1 MIIVLLLSSF
11 TIMVSA
17 VPVRPNVFL
26 HLLSQREPTQ
36 AQRVQPVE
44 ATNHK
49 PQTLANVEQPQPG
62 VPQPMD
68 PQGSPQT
75 VPSLQQYS
83 WPPLGGSPMIVP
95 VQPSVY
101 GFLPANQ
108 PALPQQPL
116 IFPHYG
122 YLPLFSSPHTNQFS
136 PYGFPVIR
144 DAAFPPTPENP
155 APNSPVLPA
164 ETPSGTAPSRD
175 TLQTMQQPQNPQ
187 IVYMVQQPMSS
198 PPGALSSEEIQM
210 ASKMNQLGVYMSTV
224 LTNLPAG
231 AGLPV
236 NQAAGLSNPEQEGNV
251 PNIGTP
257 SAGVSQ
263 QGLTGCGPQ
272 PNANSVPVGLEK
284 AAQNVATVQTPVH
297 PKPQPAKRN
306 HI

>member
-1 MIIVLLLSSF
+1 MRALELHFCFVLLQKIVVL
-11 TIMVSA
+11 
-17 VPVRPNVFL
+17 NVFIFIDF
-26 HLLSQREPTQ
+26 TF
-36 AQRVQPVE
+36 
-44 ATNHK
+44 
-49 PQTLANVEQPQPG
+49 
-62 VPQPMD
+62 
-68 PQGSPQT
+68 
-75 VPSLQQYS
+75 
-83 WPPLGGSPMIVP
+83 
-95 VQPSVY
+95 
-101 GFLPANQ
+101 FL
-108 PALPQQPL
+108 
-116 IFPHYG
+116 
-122 YLPLFSSPHTNQFS
+122 QFS

-175 TLQTMQQPQNPQ
+175 TLQTMQQPQVPLLWNLVMMM
-187 IVYMVQQPMSS
+187 IYCTETF
-198 PPGALSSEEIQM
+198 LSLFQM

-284 AAQNVATVQTPVH
+284 AAQNVATVQTPLCTEITSLQQLRGV
-297 PKPQPAKRN
+297 N
-306 HI
+306 MY